1 MVLVNPYITYPKDR
15 RKIHNLRDKFEI
27 GRFSDEH
34 LDPYEKTLIMD
45 WSRCRSL
52 GVDPNMREGIILP
65 EEEYKTAL
73 ANSSFIIEKAE
84 PILNKVSN
92 LLAGVPGILIL
103 ADNKGTILHIIGDPS
118 VRLRAAEDSGL
129 VEGACWSESLVGT
142 NGIGTAIAQRGA
154 VHIYSNEHFCEGWH
168 QWSCAATPIL
178 DPFTD
183 EILGV
188 VDFTT
193 FDKDYREDS
202 VGLTYSLSGHI
213 KAELRLQLELERMQL
228 IHGYSDYSSRYPS
241 DGIIVLDRTG
251 CVVRS
256 SPGVN
261 PGECDLFLKDRR
273 DKEQPKK
280 VQQIYLPGTER
291 EIGSLLVVQRKN
303 STVVPV
309 SAGAAYLSSVAT
321 FGEFITANESLKL
334 IMERVNKV
342 IPSDINVLLIGET
355 GTGKEIIAN
364 YIHTHSKRR
373 SGPLVAVNCG
383 AISKEL
389 FESKFFGYERGAF
402 TGADPRGRKGLFE
415 CANGG
420 TLFLDEVG
428 EMPLDIQAALLRVL
442 ETGRFN
448 RVGSEKEIS
457 TDCRI
462 VAATNRTLCDEIE
475 RGTFRADLYYRLGVA
490 RFDIPPL
497 RERPEDI
504 PVLIQRTM
512 VSLCRKHDMNPAIIT
527 PEARELLTG
536 YSWPGNGREIRNV
549 IESAMI
555 CGGDSI
561 AVEDLP
567 MNIKYSQKEPGE
579 TSDQTEENRTA
590 APGCGSGSV
599 DYRINSNFS
608 QREVHLIVTTLEKYK
623 DIALASEA
631 LGVSRATFYRKCKAH
646 GVAPSDYTVSVPP
659 ARAPGLQPSP

>member
-1 MVLVNPYITYPKDR
+1 MALVNPYVTYPKDR
-15 RKIHNLRDKFEI
+15 RKIHKLRDKFEV
-27 GRFSDEH
+27 GRVADEQ
-34 LDPYEKTLIMD
+34 LDPYEKTLIRD
-45 WSRCRSL
+45 WMRCRNL
-52 GVDPNMREGIILP
+52 GVDPGMREGIILP
-65 EEEYKTAL
+65 ADEYKTSL
-73 ANSSFIIEKAE
+73 ANSRFLIEKSE
-84 PILNKVSN
+84 PILHKVSN
-92 LLAGVPGILIL
+92 LLTGVPGILIL
-103 ADNKGTILHIIGDPS
+103 TDDKGTILYIIGDPS

-129 VEGACWSESLVGT
+129 VEGACWLESLAGT
-142 NGIGTAIAQRGA
+142 NGIGTAIAQKEA
-154 VHIYSNEHFCEGWH
+154 VHVFSNEHFCEGWH

-193 FDKDYREDS
+193 FDKDYREDA

-241 DGIIVLDRTG
+241 DGIVVLDRMG
-251 CVVRS
+251 RVVRS
-256 SPGVN
+256 SPGID
-261 PGECDLFLKDRR
+261 PGEWDLFLRSER

-280 VQQIYLPGTER
+280 VQQIYLPGTEG
-291 EIGSLLVVQRKN
+291 EIGSLLVVQRK
-303 STVVPV
+303 S
-309 SAGAAYLSSVAT
+309 SAVISLPTGIAKIRCVAT
-321 FGEFITANESLKL
+321 FGEFVTANDNLKL

-364 YIHTHSKRR
+364 YIHTHSKRHA
-373 SGPLVAVNCG
+373 GPFVAVNCG

-402 TGADPRGRKGLFE
+402 TGADPRGRKGVFE

-442 ETGRFN
+442 ETGRFS
-448 RVGSEKEIS
+448 RVGSDREIS

-462 VAATNRTLCDEIE
+462 VAATNRTLSDEIG
-475 RGTFRADLYYRLGVA
+475 RGTFRADLYYRLGVVK
-490 RFDIPPL
+490 FDIPPL

-512 VSLCRKHDMNPAIIT
+512 VSLCRKHDMTPAAIT
-527 PEARELLTG
+527 PEAMELLIG
-536 YSWPGNGREIRNV
+536 YSWPGNGREVRNV

-561 AVEDLP
+561 TVQDLP
-567 MNIKYSQKEPGE
+567 MNIKYSQKLPQEALAQP
-579 TSDQTEENRTA
+579 DENLTVA
-590 APGCGSGSV
+590 TGSGCGSV
-599 DYRINSNFS
+599 DYRINSNIS
-608 QREVHLIVTTLEKYK
+608 QREVHLIITTLEKYK
-623 DIALASEA
+623 DIALACEA

-646 GVAPSDYTVSVPP
+646 GITPSDHI
-659 ARAPGLQPSP
+659 